1 MAEQEYLLQMQGISK
16 QFSGVYALNKV
27 SLNIR
32 PGTVHALMGENGA
45 GKSTLMKCLFGIY
58 KKDEG
63 SIILDGKPVDFANPH
78 AALLGG
84 ISMVHQ
90 ELEQVQEQSVAD
102 NVWLGRYETKAG
114 FIDDRKMA
122 AETKKLLG
130 QLGLE
135 VDPRIKL
142 SKLTVSQRQ
151 MIDIAKAVSYQCR
164 VVVLDEPTSSLT
176 EREVKHLFEIIR
188 DLKAKG
194 ISIIYISHKMEEI
207 YAIADDI
214 SVMRDGHMIGTRRV
228 DSITMDEVIAMM
240 VGRKLENRFPPKEN
254 RIGDVVLRLKNCSE
268 DRENS
273 IENIN
278 LELHR
283 GEILGLAGLLGA
295 GRTELLELI
304 FGLRK
309 RREGT
314 IELNGREVKNRTAKE
329 AIANGFALCTEER
342 RYNGIFPG
350 LSLNFNAVMPGISR
364 YKNKLGAL
372 NDRKI
377 VKDTAWVMENL
388 KVKAASQDMSI
399 HFLSGGNQ
407 QKVILG
413 RWLLLDPEILLMDDP
428 TRGIDV
434 GAKYDI
440 YQLILDFA
448 KKGKSVIVAS
458 SEMPELLGI
467 CDRILVLSGG
477 RITGEFGREEATQE
491 EIFKAAA
498 VNL

>member
-176 EREVKHLFEIIR
+176 EREVIHLFEIIR

-254 RIGDVVLRLKNCSE
+254 NIGDVVLRLKNCSE

>member
-1 MAEQEYLLQMQGISK
+1 
-16 QFSGVYALNKV
+16 
-27 SLNIR
+27 
-32 PGTVHALMGENGA
+32 MGENGA

-214 SVMRDGHMIGTRRV
+214 SVMRDGYMIGTRRV

-254 RIGDVVLRLKNCSE
+254 NIGDVVLRLKNCSE

>member
-1 MAEQEYLLQMQGISK
+1 
-16 QFSGVYALNKV
+16 
-27 SLNIR
+27 
-32 PGTVHALMGENGA
+32 
-45 GKSTLMKCLFGIY
+45 
-58 KKDEG
+58 
-63 SIILDGKPVDFANPH
+63 
-78 AALLGG
+78 
-84 ISMVHQ
+84 
-90 ELEQVQEQSVAD
+90 
-102 NVWLGRYETKAG
+102 
-114 FIDDRKMA
+114 
-122 AETKKLLG
+122 
-130 QLGLE
+130 
-135 VDPRIKL
+135 
-142 SKLTVSQRQ
+142 
-151 MIDIAKAVSYQCR
+151 
-164 VVVLDEPTSSLT
+164 
-176 EREVKHLFEIIR
+176 
-188 DLKAKG
+188 
-194 ISIIYISHKMEEI
+194 MEEI

-254 RIGDVVLRLKNCSE
+254 NIGDVVLRLKNCSE